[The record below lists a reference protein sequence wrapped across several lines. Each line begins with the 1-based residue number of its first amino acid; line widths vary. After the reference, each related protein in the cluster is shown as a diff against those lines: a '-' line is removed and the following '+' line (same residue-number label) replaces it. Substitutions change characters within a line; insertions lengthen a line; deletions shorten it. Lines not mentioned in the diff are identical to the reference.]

1 MIPWFYSVDEFQQ
14 FKNMKPKKRQKLI
27 DAKAEDVLK
36 QKALLVEKTKELRT
50 KALSVARRVKRNDQH
65 RATEEM
71 MTVAFDLK
79 NAEPLITNYV
89 NAKLLLRVY
98 QIMHIEGYEDPSA
111 LPEAMADIDYG
122 LYSISTEDELRMMLK
137 KATDPLSIIGIQ
149 MND

>member
-14 FKNMKPKKRQKLI
+14 FKNMKPKKRQKII
-27 DAKAEDVLK
+27 DSKVEDVLK
-36 QKALLVEKTKELRT
+36 QKALLVEKTKELRAN
-50 KALSVARRVKRNDQH
+50 ALSVARRVKRNDKH

-71 MTVAFDLK
+71 NSIAYDLK

-137 KATDPLSIIGIQ
+137 KATDPLSIIGIE

>member
-1 MIPWFYSVDEFQQ
+1 
-14 FKNMKPKKRQKLI
+14 
-27 DAKAEDVLK
+27 
-36 QKALLVEKTKELRT
+36 
-50 KALSVARRVKRNDQH
+50 
-65 RATEEM
+65 M

-137 KATDPLSIIGIQ
+137 NATDPLSIIGIQ
-149 MND
+149 MDD